1 MTSTN
6 TKPVVLITGALTGIG
21 RATALAFAR
30 DGANIVVSGRRDDVG
45 AALVRELKELGAE
58 AEYINSDVRHD
69 DSVANLVDQT
79 VARFGRLDIAVN
91 NAGTKGSQVRSST
104 KPPTPTTPLST
115 PTCWACC

>member
-45 AALVRELKELGAE
+45 AALVRELKELGAQ
-58 AEYINSDVRHD
+58 AEYVNSDVRHD
-69 DSVANLVDQT
+69 DSVSNLIDRPWPASAAST
-79 VARFGRLDIAVN
+79 SPSTTPAPKA
-91 NAGTKGSQVRSST
+91 SQVRSST
-104 KPPTPTTPLST
+104 RPPTPITPPST
-115 PTCWACC
+115 PT